1 MELLQSGESWMQK
14 TIRRKNP
21 IRVFMIDDSSL
32 ALHGLRAFFSGSG
45 QIEIVGVASTR
56 SEALLAIQAN
66 SPDVV
71 MLEVQVRH
79 ESGIDLCSAI
89 REAYPNIGVLFFTT
103 HDDKDTLRSA
113 IMAGAQGYLLKSA
126 TAESITKSIE
136 IVASGNAIM
145 DQRLTQ
151 QVIGWLRN
159 GNAPVQDRAK
169 PACSNEELK
178 MLSLVASGK
187 TNKEIGQELKIPPTI
202 VASRLQRIYKR
213 LRISRRS
220 EAARY
225 YADLERKSQ
234 QGSNYLPQ

>member
-1 MELLQSGESWMQK
+1 MQLLQNRDRWMQK
-14 TIRRKNP
+14 STRLRNP
-21 IRVFMIDDSSL
+21 IRVYVVDNSIL
-32 ALHGLRAFFSGSG
+32 ALQGLRTFFSRSG
-45 QIEIVGVASTR
+45 HIEIVGVAGTR
-56 SEALLAIQAN
+56 AEALRAIEVDQ
-66 SPDVV
+66 PDVV
-71 MLEVQVRH
+71 MLEVRVGQ
-79 ESGIDLCSAI
+79 ESGIDLCTAI

-103 HDDKDTLRSA
+103 QDDKDTLRSA

-145 DQRLTQ
+145 DHRLTP

-159 GNAPVQDRAK
+159 GNAPVQDRSK
-169 PACSNEELK
+169 SSCSSEDLK
-178 MLSLVASGK
+178 VLSLVASGK
-187 TNKEIGQELKIPPTI
+187 TNKEIGQALNVPPTI
-202 VASRLQRIYKR
+202 VASRLQKIYKR

-234 QGSNYLPQ
+234 S

>member
-1 MELLQSGESWMQK
+1 MELWQSGESWMQK
-14 TIRRKNP
+14 TIRPQHP
-21 IRVFMIDDSSL
+21 IRVLVIDDSSL
-32 ALHGLRAFFSGSG
+32 ALHGLRAFFSGSRHI
-45 QIEIVGVASTR
+45 QIVGVASTR
-56 SEALLAIQAN
+56 SEALHAVQAN

-71 MLEVQVRH
+71 MLEVRVGH
-79 ESGIDLCSAI
+79 ESGIDLCVAI
-89 REAYPNIGVLFFTT
+89 REAHPNVGVLFFTT

-151 QVIGWLRN
+151 QVIGWLQKGSPR
-159 GNAPVQDRAK
+159 VQDGSK
-169 PACSNEELK
+169 PACSHEDLK
-178 MLSLVASGK
+178 VLSLVAAGK
-187 TNKEIGQELKIPPTI
+187 TNKEIGQELNVPSTV
-202 VASRLQRIYKR
+202 VASRLQKIYKR

-225 YADLERKSQ
+225 YADLERTSRQ
-234 QGSNYLPQ
+234 